1 MRLTI
6 VIIALA
12 LSGCS
17 GTDQPS
23 GATRNLTVGTAQC
36 SKFSW
41 GTSQMA
47 ECLNRAA
54 TSQSA
59 TVSGARDGDSG

>member
-1 MRLTI
+1 MRLTLA
-6 VIIALA
+6 IITLA

-17 GTDQPS
+17 GSDQPT
-23 GATRNLTVGTAQC
+23 GVARNLTVGTAQC

-47 ECLNRAA
+47 ECLDQAA
-54 TSQSA
+54 ARQSA
-59 TVSGARDGDSG
+59 TVAGTKDGDSG

>member
-1 MRLTI
+1 MRFTF

-17 GTDQPS
+17 GADQPN
-23 GATRNLTVGTAQC
+23 GAARNLTVGTAQC

-47 ECLNRAA
+47 ECLDRAA
-54 TSQSA
+54 ASQSA
-59 TVSGARDGDSG
+59 TVAGARDGDSG

>member
-1 MRLTI
+1 MRSAI

-12 LSGCS
+12 LSGCT
-17 GTDQPS
+17 GTDQPN
-23 GATRNLTVGTAQC
+23 GAARNLTMGTAQC

-47 ECLNRAA
+47 ECLDQAA
-54 TSQSA
+54 TRQSA
-59 TVSGARDGDSG
+59 TVAGRDGDSS

>member
-1 MRLTI
+1 MRFTLI
-6 VIIALA
+6 IIALA

-17 GTDQPS
+17 GSDQPN
-23 GATRNLTVGTAQC
+23 GAARNLTLGTAQC

-47 ECLNRAA
+47 ECLDRAA
-54 TSQSA
+54 ASQSA
-59 TVSGARDGDSG
+59 TIGGAKGGDSG

>member
-6 VIIALA
+6 AIIALA
-12 LSGCS
+12 LCGCS
-17 GTDQPS
+17 GADQPT
-23 GATRNLTVGTAQC
+23 GVARNLTVGTAQC

-47 ECLNRAA
+47 ECLDRAA
-54 TSQSA
+54 ASQSA
-59 TVSGARDGDSG
+59 TVAGTRDGDSG